1 MLVVTTPPTTTAL
14 TTLSSAMSEIN
25 DPAADQSYI
34 GASLIPAAS
43 AAIARWCN
51 REFGTATYTETF
63 RIQSCG
69 GYTSPGKSVL
79 MLSRCPV
86 TSVTSVTEGTDPA
99 LTAGYVETDL
109 DNGFVYRLNGSDA
122 RQNWTAAKVSVV
134 YQAGWILPGFTFPGY
149 PTLPADIE
157 RACILLCRDWYL
169 TRARDVTLRSI
180 GLGGVTTTMGTGNP
194 GVTLPAHVEALL
206 APWREAVL

>member
-1 MLVVTTPPTTTAL
+1 MLVVTTPPTRTDL

-51 REFGTATYTETF
+51 REFGVATYTETF

-99 LTAGYVETDL
+99 LTAGYIETDL
-109 DNGFVYRLNGSDA
+109 DNGFVYRLSGSDA
-122 RQNWTAAKVSVV
+122 RQNWTAAKVVVV
-134 YQAGWILPGFTFPGY
+134 YTAGWTLPGATLPN
-149 PTLPADIE
+149 LPADIQ

-180 GLGGVTTTMGTGNP
+180 GLAGVTTTMGTGNP

-206 APWREAVL
+206 LPWRLAVL